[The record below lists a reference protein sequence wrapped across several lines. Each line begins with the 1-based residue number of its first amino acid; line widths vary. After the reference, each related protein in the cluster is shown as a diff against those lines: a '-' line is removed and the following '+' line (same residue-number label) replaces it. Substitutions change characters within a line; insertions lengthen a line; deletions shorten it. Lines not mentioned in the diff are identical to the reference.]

1 MIKLQDATITVVE
14 DFRSKFPDLLS
25 LDNNQTSMR
34 NEKSVYIYIR
44 KGRKVKGKTFS
55 IIINYLQKCRL
66 YQSTES
72 RFK

>member
-34 NEKSVYIYIR
+34 NEKSVYIY
-44 KGRKVKGKTFS
+44 
-55 IIINYLQKCRL
+55 
-66 YQSTES
+66 
-72 RFK
+72 